1 MSDERQVFVIV
12 RAPNGDVREFPVG
25 ETASVIGRDDSCDIR
40 VDDRKVSRRHA
51 AFRLID
57 GQPWAEDLG
66 SVNGIRLNGKKINQR
81 AMMLDGDVVQVGGY
95 EVRLKPVTRA
105 AVKARRDD
113 TPAPSDTMGMR
124 VAPPATARARDDGA
138 ARLTLF
144 GQTKPVAG
152 RRFPLGFGESIVGRL
167 EDCAVPILDGSV
179 SRQHARIV
187 LSADAATVTDL
198 GSSNGTFVNE
208 VRVDRAELTDGDRLK
223 FGSVDFRVELSSE
236 IPSRVGPLEPSR
248 VGRAPTKPR
257 RGGGG
262 RAWALGGAA
271 VFVLA
276 LVVVLAGHSLG
287 RWRVPGLPVRGGATL
302 PVDPVAD
309 PTAAVGAEPT
319 EAPLASAGP
328 SPTREDVPGAT
339 AEPSATPA
347 PRATAEPTA
356 PGATTEPS
364 ATPAPSASAAQSAAP
379 TPSEAPTPQAS
390 PSASAVASD
399 APAPRAPSPSSSPA
413 PTVAALPAP
422 GASVAP
428 SALAIRTSTSPYG
441 PRDAQGLPTDVPTVD
456 VGFDFEGFV
465 AAYLARATELELAG
479 RFPEMRQVLAELMAR
494 DPINRDA
501 RALSRR
507 ADVAEKASKLIDE
520 GDAERGAGR
529 GMRALEMYAAV
540 PTNTSMA
547 AKAQQR
553 IAELKPAAIKREL
566 ETIELM
572 LKREKLWPQAH
583 GRYCRILAIDPQNA
597 EVAKGRE
604 ELEADMRTRGVE
616 PPPCGTAAG
625 VDEEGEGTPTT
636 APVSPGSA
644 AGDPAGPATSPGPT
658 GVPATA
664 PPMLAPAAK
673 SEAINQMWPD
683 RTLQR
688 IVQAYADGDLA
699 GAVKR
704 ADLAARKAK
713 GAARGPSR
721 DLLSHLKRAQAKYER
736 VKNEVGND
744 PSVAWAQL
752 LELARIELDIL
763 PAGVKSFLVLELERT
778 IAEAFAERGAQAYE
792 QERYDHAFT
801 LWDAGLRLNA
811 SNGKIQQG
819 LVRLEQLAEK
829 WAKEAELAAQRGQ
842 PDACERWKT
851 ITRMTRSTHDAHK
864 KARAALQR
872 GC

>member
-1 MSDERQVFVIV
+1 VSDDRHVFVIV

-25 ETASVIGRDDSCDIR
+25 EGASVIGRDDSCDIR

-105 AVKARRDD
+105 AVKARRSD

-124 VAPPATARARDDGA
+124 VAPPDTARARDDGV

-198 GSSNGTFVNE
+198 GSSNGVFVNE
-208 VRVDRAELTDGDRLK
+208 VRIDRAELTDGDRLK

-248 VGRAPTKPR
+248 VGRVPIKPR
-257 RGGGG
+257 RAGGG
-262 RAWALGGAA
+262 RAWALGGAG

-287 RWRVPGLPVRGGATL
+287 RWRVPGLPARPVGAGL
-302 PVDPVAD
+302 EPVADPVAD
-309 PTAAVGAEPT
+309 PAVDPAVDPVAARSPTPT

-328 SPTREDVPGAT
+328 SPSALAGAAST
-339 AEPSATPA
+339 APEATTAPSVAPDPEASPMASASPSAT
-347 PRATAEPTA
+347 
-356 PGATTEPS
+356 
-364 ATPAPSASAAQSAAP
+364 
-379 TPSEAPTPQAS
+379 AS
-390 PSASAVASD
+390 PSASVEPLASAVPSPRPQATSPAAVATPAAT
-399 APAPRAPSPSSSPA
+399 APPA
-413 PTVAALPAP
+413 GAA
-422 GASVAP
+422 VTP

-441 PRDAQGLPTDVPTVD
+441 PRDVQGLPTDVPNVD

-540 PTNTSMA
+540 PSNTSMA

-566 ETIELM
+566 ETVELM

-583 GRYCRILAIDPQNA
+583 GRYCRILAIDPQNG
-597 EVAKGRE
+597 EVAKARE
-604 ELEADMRTRGVE
+604 ALEGDMRGRGVE
-616 PPPCGTAAG
+616 PPPCGSAAS
-625 VDEEGEGTPTT
+625 VDDEAEGTPTT
-636 APVSPGSA
+636 APGSPGSPG
-644 AGDPAGPATSPGPT
+644 AGTPGPT
-658 GVPATA
+658 PPGTPGAPATA
-664 PPMLAPAAK
+664 PPTLAPAAK

-688 IVQAYADGDLA
+688 IVLAYADGDLA
-699 GAVKR
+699 GSVKR
-704 ADLAARKAK
+704 AELAARKAK
-713 GAARGPSR
+713 GAARGPSK
-721 DLLSHLKRAQAKYER
+721 DLLGHLKRAQAKYER
-736 VKNEVGND
+736 VKNEVSND

-811 SNGKIQQG
+811 GNGKIQQG

-842 PDACERWKT
+842 PDACDRWRS
-851 ITRMTRSTHDAHK
+851 ITRMTRSNHDAHK

>member
-1 MSDERQVFVIV
+1 MSDERYVFVIV

-25 ETASVIGRDDSCDIR
+25 EGASVIGRDDSCDIR

-66 SVNGIRLNGKKINQR
+66 SINGIRLNGKKINQR

-105 AVKARRDD
+105 AVRARRSD
-113 TPAPSDTMGMR
+113 TPVPSDTMGMR
-124 VAPPATARARDDGA
+124 VAPPDTARARDDGV

-198 GSSNGTFVNE
+198 GSSNGVFVNE

-248 VGRAPTKPR
+248 VGRAPLKPR
-257 RGGGG
+257 RAGGG
-262 RAWALGGAA
+262 RAWALGGAG
-271 VFVLA
+271 VLVLA

-287 RWRVPGLPVRGGATL
+287 RWRVPGLPARPLGAGL
-302 PVDPVAD
+302 EPVAD
-309 PTAAVGAEPT
+309 PAADPIAGRSLTAT
-319 EAPLASAGP
+319 EEPLASAGP
-328 SPTREDVPGAT
+328 SPTALL
-339 AEPSATPA
+339 A
-347 PRATAEPTA
+347 PRPTA
-356 PGATTEPS
+356 ASPSTTP
-364 ATPAPSASAAQSAAP
+364 SAAP
-379 TPSEAPTPQAS
+379 EPARSPASSPS
-390 PSASAVASD
+390 PSASASPSAAAEPTAS
-399 APAPRAPSPSSSPA
+399 APPSPVPQATSPA
-413 PTVAALPAP
+413 VVATPAATAMP
-422 GASVAP
+422 PEGAAVTP

-441 PRDAQGLPTDVPTVD
+441 PRDVLGLPTDVPNVD

-540 PTNTSMA
+540 PSNTSMA

-566 ETIELM
+566 ETVELM

-583 GRYCRILAIDPQNA
+583 GRYCRILAIDPQNG
-597 EVAKGRE
+597 EVAKARE
-604 ELEADMRTRGVE
+604 ALEGDMRTRGVE

-625 VDEEGEGTPTT
+625 VEDDAEGTPTT
-636 APVSPGSA
+636 APGSPGSPGEGTPGA
-644 AGDPAGPATSPGPT
+644 SPPSTPGA
-658 GVPATA
+658 PATA
-664 PPMLAPAAK
+664 PPVLAPAAK

-688 IVQAYADGDLA
+688 IVLAYADGDLA
-699 GAVKR
+699 GSVKR
-704 ADLAARKAK
+704 AELAARKAK
-713 GAARGPSR
+713 GAARGPSK
-721 DLLSHLKRAQAKYER
+721 DLIGHLKRAQAKYER
-736 VKNEVGND
+736 VKNEVSND

-778 IAEAFAERGAQAYE
+778 IAEAFAERGSQAYE

-811 SNGKIQQG
+811 SNGKIHQG

-842 PDACERWKT
+842 PDACDRWRS
-851 ITRMTRSTHDAHK
+851 ITRMTRSNHDAHK

>member
-1 MSDERQVFVIV
+1 MIV

-25 ETASVIGRDDSCDIR
+25 EGASVIGRDDSCDIR

-105 AVKARRDD
+105 AVKARRSD

-124 VAPPATARARDDGA
+124 VAPPDTARARDDGV

-198 GSSNGTFVNE
+198 GSSNGVFVNE
-208 VRVDRAELTDGDRLK
+208 VRIDRAELTDGDRLK

-248 VGRAPTKPR
+248 VGRAPIKPR
-257 RGGGG
+257 RAGRG
-262 RAWALGGAA
+262 RAWALGGAG

-287 RWRVPGLPVRGGATL
+287 RWRVPGLPARPTGAGL
-302 PVDPVAD
+302 EPVPDPATDPATDPVAGRS
-309 PTAAVGAEPT
+309 PTATDE
-319 EAPLASAGP
+319 PLASAGP
-328 SPTREDVPGAT
+328 SPTALAGAS
-339 AEPSATPA
+339 AAPSATPEA
-347 PRATAEPTA
+347 SASPVASASPMASTSPVASASPTAAAEPTVSAAPPPPRATP
-356 PGATTEPS
+356 
-364 ATPAPSASAAQSAAP
+364 PAVVAAP
-379 TPSEAPTPQAS
+379 TAT
-390 PSASAVASD
+390 
-399 APAPRAPSPSSSPA
+399 
-413 PTVAALPAP
+413 ALPPA
-422 GASVAP
+422 GAAVAP

-441 PRDAQGLPTDVPTVD
+441 PRDLLGLPTDVPNVD

-566 ETIELM
+566 ETVELM

-583 GRYCRILAIDPQNA
+583 GRYCRILAIDPQNG
-597 EVAKGRE
+597 EVAKARE
-604 ELEADMRTRGVE
+604 GLEADMRSRGVE

-625 VDEEGEGTPTT
+625 VDEEAEGTPTT
-636 APVSPGSA
+636 APDSPGSP
-644 AGDPAGPATSPGPT
+644 GGGTPGATPPSTPGA
-658 GVPATA
+658 PATA
-664 PPMLAPAAK
+664 PPALPPAAK

-688 IVQAYADGDLA
+688 IVLAYADGDLA
-699 GAVKR
+699 GSVKR
-704 ADLAARKAK
+704 AELAARKAK
-713 GAARGPSR
+713 GAARGPSK
-721 DLLSHLKRAQAKYER
+721 DLLGHLKRAQAKYER
-736 VKNEVGND
+736 VKNEVSND

-842 PDACERWKT
+842 PDACDRWRS
-851 ITRMTRSTHDAHK
+851 ITRMTRSNHDAHK